1 MPKFKKSG
9 IITFVKP
16 KKRGEKRNETVKSV
30 ANRKSRGGATP
41 LSRIS
46 KGFGKG
52 EAGNAVSDSAAALRY
67 YQSANYAFTL
77 AEVLITIG
85 VIGIVAAIAIPSL
98 INHYNDKVL
107 ETRYQRSKNILVNG
121 HKLMMS
127 KEQVF
132 DIKDLS
138 VMKCGQRDIDC
149 IINAHKEVFKMMRD
163 SSSPD
168 ISEAFASDY
177 TIPGMTEKG
186 DLSSMAS
193 QAPTFQTTDG
203 MSYMVMGLNPSL
215 GAVMLYA
222 DLNGKSKPNVIG
234 EDLFMFGIYG
244 NGIFFDLTDA
254 QFFGKL
260 SCNIFTPGGC
270 TTEGSCQALNNG
282 YSGKGCFVWDGS
294 RCSFDDYYCR

>member
-1 MPKFKKSG
+1 M
-9 IITFVKP
+9 KP
-16 KKRGEKRNETVKSV
+16 K
-30 ANRKSRGGATP
+30 
-41 LSRIS
+41 
-46 KGFGKG
+46 
-52 EAGNAVSDSAAALRY
+52 
-67 YQSANYAFTL
+67 
-77 AEVLITIG
+77 
-85 VIGIVAAIAIPSL
+85 AAIAIPSL

-121 HKLMMS
+121 YKLMMS

-177 TIPGMTEKG
+177 TMPGVPEKL
-186 DLSSMAS
+186 DISSNAS
-193 QAPTFQTTDG
+193 QVPSFQTTDG
-203 MSYMVMGLNPSL
+203 MSYAMGADARL
-215 GAVMLYA
+215 GAVQLYA

-234 EDLFMFGIYG
+234 EDFFMFGIYG

-254 QFFGKL
+254 TFFGKP
-260 SCNIFTPGGC
+260 SCNVFTPEGC

-282 YSGKGCFVWDGS
+282 YSGKGCFVWYGS

>member
-1 MPKFKKSG
+1 MGGGGCKSASYLNNSPVKHSPHFSGQNFKDFDKL
-9 IITFVKP
+9 
-16 KKRGEKRNETVKSV
+16 NL
-30 ANRKSRGGATP
+30 ANYYA
-41 LSRIS
+41 
-46 KGFGKG
+46 
-52 EAGNAVSDSAAALRY
+52 SAA
-67 YQSANYAFTL
+67 YAFTL

-107 ETRYQRSKNILVNG
+107 ETRYQRSKNILING
-121 HKLMMS
+121 YKLMMS

-132 DIKDLS
+132 DMKDLS
-138 VMKCGQRDIDC
+138 VMKCGQDIDC

-177 TIPGMTEKG
+177 TIPGEPEKQ
-186 DLSSMAS
+186 DFSSMAS
-193 QAPTFQTTDG
+193 QLPTFQTTDG
-203 MSYMVMGLNPSL
+203 MSYMVMQLIPSL
-215 GAVMLYA
+215 GAVQLYA

-254 QFFGKL
+254 AFFGKL

-282 YSGKGCFVWDGS
+282 YSGKGCFVWGGS
-294 RCSFDDYYCR
+294 RCRFDDYYCR

>member
-46 KGFGKG
+46 KGFGKD
-52 EAGNAVSDSAAALRY
+52 EAGNAVSNSVAVLRY

-107 ETRYQRSKNILVNG
+107 ETRYKKSKNILING
-121 HKLMMS
+121 YKLMMA

-138 VMKCGQRDIDC
+138 VMKCQDMDC
-149 IINAHKEVFKMMRD
+149 FVSAHKEVFKMMRD

-177 TIPGMTEKG
+177 TIPGVPEKG

-193 QAPTFQTTDG
+193 QEPTFQTTDG
-203 MSYMVMGLNPSL
+203 MSYMVMGLNPSH
-215 GAVMLYA
+215 GAVQLYA
-222 DLNGKSKPNVIG
+222 DLNGKSKPNLIG

-244 NGIFFDLTDA
+244 NGIFVDLTDSEY
-254 QFFGKL
+254 FGKL

-282 YSGKGCFVWDGS
+282 YSCKGDFVWDGN
-294 RCSFDDYYCR
+294 RCRFSGNYCR

>member
-46 KGFGKG
+46 KGFGKD
-52 EAGNAVSDSAAALRY
+52 EAGNAVSNSVAALRY

-121 HKLMMS
+121 YKLMMS

-132 DIKDLS
+132 DMKDLS
-138 VMKCGQRDIDC
+138 MMKCGQRDIDC

-177 TIPGMTEKG
+177 TIPGMTEKL
-186 DLSSMAS
+186 DISSMAS
-193 QAPTFQTTDG
+193 QVPTFQTTDG
-203 MSYMVMGLNPSL
+203 MSYMVESNPSL
-215 GAVMLYA
+215 GAVQLFA

-244 NGIFFDLTDA
+244 NGIFVDLTDA
-254 QFFGKL
+254 QVFGKL
-260 SCNIFTPGGC
+260 SCNIFTPEGC

-282 YSGKGCFVWDGS
+282 YSGKGCFVWDGN
-294 RCSFDDYYCR
+294 RCSFDEYCR

>member
-52 EAGNAVSDSAAALRY
+52 EAGNAVSNSVAALRY

-121 HKLMMS
+121 YKLMMA

-138 VMKCGQRDIDC
+138 VRKCQDMDC
-149 IINAHKEVFKMMRD
+149 FVSAHKEVFKTVRD
-163 SSSPD
+163 SSSSD

-177 TIPGMTEKG
+177 TIPGVPEKL
-186 DLSSMAS
+186 DISSNAS

-203 MSYMVMGLNPSL
+203 MSYMVITGLNPSH
-215 GAVMLYA
+215 GAVQLFA

-254 QFFGKL
+254 AFFGKL
-260 SCNIFTPGGC
+260 SCNIFTPEGC

-282 YSGKGCFVWDGS
+282 YSGKGCFVWGGS
-294 RCSFDDYYCR
+294 RCSFGEYYCR